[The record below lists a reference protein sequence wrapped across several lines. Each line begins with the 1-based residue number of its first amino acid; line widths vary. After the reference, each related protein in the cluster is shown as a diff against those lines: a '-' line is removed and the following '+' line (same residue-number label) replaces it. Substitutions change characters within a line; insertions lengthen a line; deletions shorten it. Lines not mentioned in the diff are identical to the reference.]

1 MILKP
6 LDLFV
11 CLKVATSRAESWTYS
26 QLAES
31 LGLSASET
39 NAAVK
44 RSLSVGL
51 LVPSLAPDAKPGPK
65 TQALLEFIEH
75 GVRYAFFES
84 PGATRRGMP
93 TAHSAPPLSDR
104 LQSDASPPFV
114 WADAEGDTRGQEFR
128 PLYKTAPAACPA
140 STTLPRR
147 VASRRNATECLT
159 WNRTEQSLC
168 LPGTRARGGGSTPKG
183 RQSR

>member
-1 MILKP
+1 MKLKP

-11 CLKVATSRAESWTYS
+11 CLKIAIGRSDSWTYL

-44 RSLSVGL
+44 RSLSAGL
-51 LVPSLAPDAKPGPK
+51 LVPALDSKGKPGPK

-104 LQSDASPPFV
+104 IQSDASQPFV
-114 WADAEGDTRGQEFR
+114 WADPEGEVRGQEFR
-128 PLYKTAPAACPA
+128 PLYKSAPAAARRDPA
-140 STTLPRR
+140 LYE
-147 VASRRNATECLT
+147 VLALVDAI
-159 WNRTEQSLC
+159 
-168 LPGTRARGGGSTPKG
+168 RGGRTRE
-183 RQSR
+183 RQLGFELLAERLV

>member
-114 WADAEGDTRGQEFR
+114 WADPEGDTRGQEFR
-128 PLYKTAPAACPA
+128 PLYKTAPAAARRDPA
-140 STTLPRR
+140 LYEVLALVDAIR
-147 VASRRNATECLT
+147 
-159 WNRTEQSLC
+159 
-168 LPGTRARGGGSTPKG
+168 GGRARE
-183 RQSR
+183 RQLGFEFLAERLV